1 MNDESSGPN
10 QEEVQS
16 YSNDTARPQQVGCV
30 VLPGEDV
37 TEVIHN
43 ISAAGKSSGKKAPK
57 IGCGLTYYNNDPSR
71 QRVVV
76 THAGRLVHRKS
87 SNTYM
92 VVSNY
97 KRYIPNRQ
105 DRVIGIVEERMG
117 DYYRCNIFGPHS
129 ALLPTLAFE
138 GATKRNKPN
147 LSTGSTVYCRVVS
160 APRDID
166 PELSCKVGGGGTGT
180 TSDGGASRKDWLTG
194 ECTYGELKGG
204 TLIKISIGL
213 ARELIHPKNV
223 VLEVLGKSLSFE
235 TAVGVN
241 GVLWV
246 NSPHPEH
253 TILICN
259 AIKNSEVMPPDQTRA
274 MVRSLLSTV
283 FLNKTL
289 D

>member
-1 MNDESSGPN
+1 M
-10 QEEVQS
+10 
-16 YSNDTARPQQVGCV
+16 
-30 VLPGEDV
+30 
-37 TEVIHN
+37 
-43 ISAAGKSSGKKAPK
+43 
-57 IGCGLTYYNNDPSR
+57 
-71 QRVVV
+71 
-76 THAGRLVHRKS
+76 
-87 SNTYM
+87 
-92 VVSNY
+92 SNY
-97 KRYIPNRQ
+97 KRYIPNHH

-166 PELSCKVGGGGTGT
+166 PELSCKVGGGGGT
-180 TSDGGASRKDWLTG
+180 NSGATTSTISDGGASRKDWLTG

-204 TLIKISIGL
+204 TVLKISIGL
-213 ARELIHPKNV
+213 ARELLHPKNI
-223 VLEVLGKSLSFE
+223 VLEALGNSLSFE

-246 NSPHPEH
+246 NSTHPEH

-259 AIKNSEVMPPDQTRA
+259 AIKNSEVMNPDQTRA

-283 FLNKTL
+283 LRNQRLNSS
-289 D
+289 

>member
-1 MNDESSGPN
+1 MFFPLL
-10 QEEVQS
+10 
-16 YSNDTARPQQVGCV
+16 YLLLVGY
-30 VLPGEDV
+30 
-37 TEVIHN
+37 
-43 ISAAGKSSGKKAPK
+43 
-57 IGCGLTYYNNDPSR
+57 GLTYRNIHDSSSSSSLC

-92 VVSNY
+92 VMSNY
-97 KRYIPNRQ
+97 KRYIPNRH

-117 DYYRCNIFGPHS
+117 EYYRCNIFGPHS

-166 PELSCKVGGGGTGT
+166 PELTCKVGGSSTGASGATST
-180 TSDGGASRKDWLTG
+180 TANTISDGGASRKDWVTG

-204 TLIKISIGL
+204 TVLKISIGL
-213 ARELIHPKNV
+213 ARELLHPKNV
-223 VLEVLGKSLSFE
+223 VLETLGKSLSFE

-246 NSPHPEH
+246 NSPQPEH

-259 AIKNSEVMPPDQTRA
+259 AIKNSEVMNPDQIRS

-283 FLNKTL
+283 FFNQSLNS
-289 D
+289 